1 MSAGVV
7 FQEALRLLSQQG
19 LPEEAERDMLR
30 ALEAGRPGPLALLFA
45 AGQEAGL
52 ARELLLPR
60 AAACYLWFCAAN
72 LADDLADGDCD
83 WLPEPQRTGPAA
95 VMLLQS
101 LFMQAAVR
109 GQVPAAVLGEVA
121 REFTGMCG
129 QQQVEVRTREW
140 RLGPLQQV
148 VGGISGQ
155 QWAGYLRLLWE
166 GTPLAA
172 RGLELGRCLGVV
184 AHVAED
190 VRSRDRRLY
199 SLPAQEQQQVVEWAR
214 EAAAVLRGS
223 GLRCMQAVL
232 PTVEPLLQAA

>member
-7 FQEALRLLSQQG
+7 FQEALRVLSQQG
-19 LPEEAERDMLR
+19 LPEEAERDVLR

-45 AGQEAGL
+45 AGQESGL
-52 ARELLLPR
+52 ERERLLPR

-101 LFMQAAVR
+101 LFMQAAVK
-109 GQVPAAVLGEVA
+109 GQVSAAVLGEVA
-121 REFTGMCG
+121 REFAGMCG

-140 RLGPLQQV
+140 RAPLLRQV
-148 VGGISGQ
+148 VVGISGQ
-155 QWAGYLRLLWE
+155 QWAGYMRLLWE
-166 GTPLAA
+166 GTPLAERA
-172 RGLELGRCLGVV
+172 LELGRCMGVV
-184 AHVAED
+184 GHVAED

-199 SLPAQEQQQVVEWAR
+199 SLPEEEQRQVVAWAL

-223 GLRCMQAVL
+223 GLGCMQAVL
-232 PTVEPLLQAA
+232 PTVEPLLRAA